1 MKKTRDEKAAPFYML
16 YKGLLMGFDLA
27 EAVFMV
33 YMNDLSIQ
41 RDLGYNTVRSKRAHL
56 GYLGI
61 GARLF
66 DRCVAKCVSMGLMQC
81 EVTDGKYEYL
91 WDKEAYACLVNI
103 LSVSGSYK
111 ALREFC
117 DRIFEKEKRR
127 VLSVSNAEINDL
139 KHSRL

>member
-1 MKKTRDEKAAPFYML
+1 MGKTKEERAAPFYML
-16 YKGLLMGFDLA
+16 YKGLLMGFDMA

-33 YMNDLSIQ
+33 YMHDLSVQ
-41 RDLGYNTVRSKRAHL
+41 RDLGYNTIRSKRSHL

-66 DRCVAKCVSMGLMQC
+66 ERCVAKCVRMGLLQC

-91 WDKEAYACLVNI
+91 WDKGTYLRLINI
-103 LSVSGSYK
+103 LSVSGSHK

-117 DRIFEKEKRR
+117 DRVFEKEKR
-127 VLSVSNAEINDL
+127 SVSSISDKEINDL
-139 KHSRL
+139 KSSRS

>member
-1 MKKTRDEKAAPFYML
+1 MKRTREEKAAPFYMM
-16 YKGLLMGFDLA
+16 YKGLLMGFDMA

-33 YMNDLSIQ
+33 YMNDLSAQ
-41 RDLGYNTVRSKRAHL
+41 KELGYNTIRSKRAHL

-91 WDKEAYACLVNI
+91 WDREAYARLVDI
-103 LSVSGSYK
+103 LSVTGSHK

-117 DRIFEKEKRR
+117 ERVFEREKRS
-127 VLSVSNAEINDL
+127 VLSISDKEINSL
-139 KHSRL
+139 KPSRL